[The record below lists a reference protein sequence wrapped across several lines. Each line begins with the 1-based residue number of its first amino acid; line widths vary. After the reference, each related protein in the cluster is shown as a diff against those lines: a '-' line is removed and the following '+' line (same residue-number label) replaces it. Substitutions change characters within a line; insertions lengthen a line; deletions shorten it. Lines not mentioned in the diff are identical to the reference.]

1 MTSYFFSVSGI
12 FVICIYA
19 VYKYIKEKDKINIK
33 SSIVEFLKFVFPIFI
48 SVLLSCILL
57 LPTLYT
63 ILNGRVSGNTTSLLS
78 LLIPKVTLTDTLYGG
93 YAIGLTSVLILGIV
107 NCICSKKKDNIFLGI
122 VMALIFIFPIFMYI
136 LNGGMYINGKVLIPF
151 YSTSTF
157 NNC

>member
-1 MTSYFFSVSGI
+1 M
-12 FVICIYA
+12 
-19 VYKYIKEKDKINIK
+19 
-33 SSIVEFLKFVFPIFI
+33 EFLKFVFPIFI

-107 NCICSKKKDNIFLGI
+107 NCICSRKKDNIFLGI
-122 VMALIFIFPIFMYI
+122 VMALIFIFPIFMYVLNARFIYFCCYFKFPPVKFI
-136 LNGGMYINGKVLIPF
+136 LTYPQLLSFCG
-151 YSTSTF
+151 
-157 NNC
+157 

>member
-107 NCICSKKKDNIFLGI
+107 NCICSKKRIIFFL
-122 VMALIFIFPIFMYI
+122 V
-136 LNGGMYINGKVLIPF
+136 
-151 YSTSTF
+151 
-157 NNC
+157 